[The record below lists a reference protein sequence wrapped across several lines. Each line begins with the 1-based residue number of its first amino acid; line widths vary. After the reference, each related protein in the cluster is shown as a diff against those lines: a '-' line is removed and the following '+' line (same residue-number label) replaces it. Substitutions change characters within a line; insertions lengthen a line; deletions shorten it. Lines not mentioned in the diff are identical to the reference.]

1 MVVGQFRA
9 PTRAGAE
16 SGTVRFSPPLSG
28 VSIPALINPAA
39 GNAAEASAALGAS
52 GFDVQE
58 VAPDRI
64 EGVVRSLVS
73 EGARRIV
80 VAGGDGTVGTA
91 ASVLA
96 GSPCELAVIPGGTLN
111 HFAKDHGIPEVPE
124 EAVQLAATG
133 VARPVDVA
141 SVGGRIFLNTSTV
154 GAYISMVRQRDVLER
169 RVGYRLATVIAAVRV
184 FISMRPFDLQVEIGG
199 RARQYRTPLLF
210 VGVGERELRVPILG
224 GRLPEGQRVL
234 HLLVPKGRGRRAM
247 LSLALAALAR
257 GTEHVSAGPELDA
270 YLVDR
275 CTVVLRRRG
284 PVGLDG
290 EIVRLDTPLEYRL
303 LPGAL
308 SLVTGQTPGTSV

>member
-1 MVVGQFRA
+1 M
-9 PTRAGAE
+9 
-16 SGTVRFSPPLSG
+16 
-28 VSIPALINPAA
+28 SIPAIVNPAA
-39 GNAAEASAALGAS
+39 GNAAAASAALGAA
-52 GFDVQE
+52 GFDVRE
-58 VAPDRI
+58 VAPAGI
-64 EGVVRSLVS
+64 EGVVRSLVN

-80 VAGGDGTVGTA
+80 VAGGDGTIGTA

-96 GSPCELAVIPGGTLN
+96 HSPCELAVIPGGTLN
-111 HFAKDHGIPEVPE
+111 HFAKDHGIPEALE

-141 SVGGRIFLNTSTV
+141 TVSGRIFLNTSTV
-154 GAYISMVRQRDVLER
+154 GAYVAMVRQRELLER
-169 RVGYRLATVIAAVRV
+169 HLGYRLATVIAAFRSFLVLRA
-184 FISMRPFDLQVEIGG
+184 FDLTVEIEGTT
-199 RARQYRTPLLF
+199 RRYRTPLLF

-224 GRLPEGQRVL
+224 GRLPEGKRAL
-234 HLLVPKGRGRRAM
+234 HLLVPRSRGRRAM
-247 LSLALAALAR
+247 LSLALAAFAR
-257 GTEHVSAGPELDA
+257 GTEHVSAGSELDA

-308 SLVTGQTPGTSV
+308 SLVTGPTPRTSV